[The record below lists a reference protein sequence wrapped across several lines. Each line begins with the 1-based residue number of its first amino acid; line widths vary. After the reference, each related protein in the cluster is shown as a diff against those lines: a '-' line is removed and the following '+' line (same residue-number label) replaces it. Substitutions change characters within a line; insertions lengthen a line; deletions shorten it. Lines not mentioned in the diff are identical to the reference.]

1 MQMFE
6 GGIIFHNLELMNREY
21 KLANC
26 FENHTSRFS
35 VCLGASEIL
44 AEFFL

>member
-1 MQMFE
+1 MFE
-6 GGIIFHNLELMNREY
+6 GGIIIQYLELMNREY

-26 FENHTSRFS
+26 FENHMSRFS

-44 AEFFL
+44 AEFFR